1 MFAFWKH
8 QGLQYLEWLKEM
20 QNGFLERSLKAIAV
34 LVKAEK

>member
-20 QNGFLERSLKAIAV
+20 QNGFFGKKSESYCSAGQS
-34 LVKAEK
+34 